1 MVNMGQVHREI
12 RKFMM
17 FSSKLIKSDDKF
29 MMFSSTES
37 RIIKIDLDFVEKL
50 KFEVQEDFQTL

>member
-17 FSSKLIKSDDKF
+17 FSSKLIKSYDKS
-29 MMFSSTES
+29 M
-37 RIIKIDLDFVEKL
+37 VEIGENDIL
-50 KFEVQEDFQTL
+50 